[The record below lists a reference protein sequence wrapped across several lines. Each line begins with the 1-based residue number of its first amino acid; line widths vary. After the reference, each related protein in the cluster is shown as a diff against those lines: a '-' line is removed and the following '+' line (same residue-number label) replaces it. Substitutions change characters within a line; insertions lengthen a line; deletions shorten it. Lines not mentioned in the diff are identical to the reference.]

1 MKRNTRL
8 EILQTAKALFNER
21 GFNDVSTRDI
31 SNALGISKGNL
42 SYYFKRKED
51 IVEAIL
57 QEFPGKPPDTPKT
70 MAALN
75 EFLLDMQ
82 DTVQENAFYFWHH
95 AQLSQLSPKIKELQ
109 REMYR
114 CNVQKL
120 RNAFKRFQEEGYF
133 LLEQVEG
140 QYNRTID
147 ALLLSSIYWLPF
159 CTLKQ
164 EKPVEND
171 FQKQAWSILFPLLTE
186 KGRKQLDE
194 IVGLRKQ

>member
-31 SNALGISKGNL
+31 ANALGISKGNL

-57 QEFPGKPPDTPKT
+57 EEFPGNPPDTPKT

-147 ALLLSSIYWLPF
+147 TLLLSSIYWLPF

-164 EKPVEND
+164 EKLVEND

>member
-31 SNALGISKGNL
+31 ANALGISKGNL

-57 QEFPGKPPDTPKT
+57 EEFPGNPPDTPKT

-164 EKPVEND
+164 EKLVEND